1 MISDVERLKG
11 EILDAK
17 SLHRCN
23 LEVIGDQL
31 ELITTAIQNGR
42 TALINGGL
50 DILKAYVNDFESQ
63 LMKETEEAREE
74 WEKGRASNDKKAS

>member
-17 SLHRCN
+17 SLHRCH
-23 LEVIGDQL
+23 LEMIGDQL

-42 TALINGGL
+42 AAFINGGL
-50 DILKAYVNDFESQ
+50 EILKAYVYDFESA
-63 LMKETEEAREE
+63 LKEETEEARKD
-74 WEKGRASNDKKAS
+74 WEKEKGSARND